1 MTVAVLGATGGQGG
15 AVVRALLSRGEAVR
29 VLTRRPESA
38 AALALAR
45 KGVEVVPADLD
56 HPDSLPPALRGCSSV
71 FSVQDFYAPG
81 VGLAGEIRQG
91 RALIAAARSAG
102 APHIVQS
109 TMGDGRTPGG
119 PAHFLSKAV
128 LERDLRKSGLGWT
141 FLGTVW
147 FLDNLLKPAMHPSLI
162 FPVLS
167 GSLEPSTPFQ
177 MLALDD
183 LGWVA
188 AEVLGNPDAWVG
200 RKINLAGDVLTVDQ
214 MKHAYR
220 RTTGRRPKLWSL
232 PASLF
237 RRMAPEFAAQLKW
250 HNETGFAFDAEVLR
264 RLKPDAQTFSG
275 FIEQAGIRTL

>member
-1 MTVAVLGATGGQGG
+1 MTFAVLGATGGQGG
-15 AVVRALLSRGEAVR
+15 AVVRALLSRGQAVR
-29 VLTRRPESA
+29 ALTRRPESA

-45 KGVEVVPADLD
+45 EGVEVVQADLD
-56 HPDSLPPALRGCSSV
+56 HPESLPPALRGCSGV

-102 APHIVQS
+102 VPHIVQS

-128 LERDLRKSGLGWT
+128 LEQDLRKSGLGWT

-147 FLDNLLKPAMHPSLI
+147 FLDNLLNPAMHPSLI

-177 MLALDD
+177 MLALED

-188 AEVLGNPDAWVG
+188 AEALGNPDAWVG
-200 RKINLAGDVLTVDQ
+200 RKINLAGDVLSVVQ

-220 RTTGRRPKLWSL
+220 QAAGRRPKSWSM
-232 PASLF
+232 PAPLF

-250 HNETGFAFDAEVLR
+250 HNEVGFAFDAKPLR
-264 RLKPDAQTFSG
+264 GLKPYARTFFG
-275 FIEQAGIRTL
+275 FIEEAGIRTL